1 MAQFRT
7 IAVRVFALAL
17 WLLTIGLSIADIYF
31 TRELFFALY
40 ARVSTEGRLA
50 AAGGSVL
57 TVLAAIAALGFIIVS
72 TEYHRKRFCKHESW
86 DVLAWSLVV
95 LLAIPFIAT
104 FIV

>member
-1 MAQFRT
+1 MTQFRT
-7 IAVRVFALAL
+7 IAIRVFAVTL
-17 WLLTIGLSIADIYF
+17 WLSTIGLSIADIYF

-40 ARVSTEGRLA
+40 ARASTEGRLA

-57 TVLAAIAALGFIIVS
+57 AVLAAIAALGFVVAS
-72 TEYHRKRFCKHESW
+72 TEYHRKHFCKHESW

-104 FIV
+104 YIA

>member
-1 MAQFRT
+1 MSQFRT
-7 IAVRVFALAL
+7 ISVRVFALVL

>member
-1 MAQFRT
+1 MTQFRT
-7 IAVRVFALAL
+7 IAIRVFAVAL
-17 WLLTIGLSIADIYF
+17 WLSTIGLSIADIYF

-57 TVLAAIAALGFIIVS
+57 AVLAAIAALGFVVAS
-72 TEYHRKRFCKHESW
+72 TEYHRKHFCKHESW

-104 FIV
+104 YIA

>member
-7 IAVRVFALAL
+7 ISVRVFALVL

>member
-1 MAQFRT
+1 MTQFRT
-7 IAVRVFALAL
+7 IAIRVFALVL

>member
-50 AAGGSVL
+50 AAGGGVL

>member
-1 MAQFRT
+1 MARFKM
-7 IAVRVFALAL
+7 IAIRVAALVL
-17 WLLTIGLSIADIYF
+17 WLLTIGLSIVDIYF

-57 TVLAAIAALGFIIVS
+57 TVLAAIAALGFIVAS

-104 FIV
+104 YIV

>member
-7 IAVRVFALAL
+7 IAVRAFALVL

>member
-1 MAQFRT
+1 MTQFRT
-7 IAVRVFALAL
+7 IAIRVFAVAL
-17 WLLTIGLSIADIYF
+17 WLSTIGLSIADIYF
-31 TRELFFALY
+31 TREIFFGLY

-50 AAGGSVL
+50 AAGGNFLV
-57 TVLAAIAALGFIIVS
+57 VLAAIAALGFIVVS

>member
-7 IAVRVFALAL
+7 IAVRVFALVL

>member
-7 IAVRVFALAL
+7 IAVRVFALVL

-31 TRELFFALY
+31 MRELFFALY

-57 TVLAAIAALGFIIVS
+57 TVLAAVAALGFIIVS

-104 FIV
+104 YIA

>member
-1 MAQFRT
+1 MTQFRT
-7 IAVRVFALAL
+7 IAIRVFAVAL
-17 WLLTIGLSIADIYF
+17 WLSTIGLSIADIYF
-31 TRELFFALY
+31 TREFFFALY

-57 TVLAAIAALGFIIVS
+57 AVLAAIAALGFVVAS
-72 TEYHRKRFCKHESW
+72 TEYHRKHFCKHESW

-104 FIV
+104 YIV